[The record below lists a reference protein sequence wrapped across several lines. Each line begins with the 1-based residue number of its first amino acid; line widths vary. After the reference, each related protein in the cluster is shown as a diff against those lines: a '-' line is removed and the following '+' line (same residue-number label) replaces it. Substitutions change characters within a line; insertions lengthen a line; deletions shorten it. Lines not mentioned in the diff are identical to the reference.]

1 MQAEA
6 ERDILRG
13 ELEEARRA
21 HSYGP
26 SDSEDLDEMLDF
38 PGREV
43 PCGCERFN
51 RKEATSVG
59 FGCLQVVDSAL
70 AKNV

>member
-6 ERDILRG
+6 ERDTLRG

-21 HSYGP
+21 HSFGP

-43 PCGCERFN
+43 PP
-51 RKEATSVG
+51 TQ
-59 FGCLQVVDSAL
+59 L
-70 AKNV
+70 